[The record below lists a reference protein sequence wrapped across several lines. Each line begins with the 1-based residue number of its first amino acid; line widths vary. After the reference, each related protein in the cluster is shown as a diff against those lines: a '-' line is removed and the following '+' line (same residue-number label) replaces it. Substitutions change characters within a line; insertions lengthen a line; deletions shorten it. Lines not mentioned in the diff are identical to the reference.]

1 MKHRLILTIAILI
14 AVSFVL
20 SPLMQAD
27 AVVVLSNRPWGSS
40 GGWCVSSTGVG
51 SVAVRFAVPP
61 ADAYVLNSVTIMTHE
76 VVGGSPYILA
86 LHDDSMGAAQPGNQI
101 VVLGTLTG
109 GGPNT
114 HLEYTF
120 PGGDNLLAAGTTYWL
135 VLSTTATGMCDFG
148 WQDSTGIAPTGIFTY
163 LDTMQGGGTD
173 DWGSKTPVDIEIDA
187 DLAGEDLMAYAVCSG
202 DDLELNILG
211 GDVPMDV
218 YESGAYVGTADALG
232 QWYILGPGV
241 FNDVTLMETTG
252 DNQSLNLGSFNCPS
266 YGVPNLGLVQ
276 INATAGLQPYGMPG
290 MEMQNFVLPADF
302 DGNGFDTYIVTDV
315 ELVDGEYWLG
325 LFIGSGDWVYVP
337 YSAVIPL
344 TPIAG
349 ID

>member
-1 MKHRLILTIAILI
+1 MKHKLMLTVAILI

-20 SPLMQAD
+20 SPLMQAE
-27 AVVVLSNRPWGSS
+27 AVVVLSNRPWGSTA
-40 GGWCVSSTGVG
+40 GWCVGSNGVDNVAMRF
-51 SVAVRFAVPP
+51 SVPA

-76 VVGGSPYILA
+76 VAGGSPYTLA
-86 LHDDSMGAAQPGNQI
+86 LHDDSMGAAQPGNLI
-101 VVLGTLTG
+101 AVLGNLTG
-109 GGPNT
+109 GGPQS

-120 PGGDNLLAAGTTYWL
+120 PGGGNLLAAGTTYWL
-135 VLSTTATGMCDFG
+135 VMSTTDPASCDFG
-148 WQDSTGIAPTGIFTY
+148 WQHSAAVAPAGIFTY
-163 LDTMQGGGTD
+163 LDTVRHWNGAWITGA
-173 DWGSKTPVDIEIDA
+173 TPVDVEIDA
-187 DLAGEDLMAYAVCSG
+187 DLAGEDLMAYAVCDG
-202 DDLELNILG
+202 DDLEINITG
-211 GDVPMDV
+211 GDLSIDV

-232 QWYILGPGV
+232 KWYILGPGV
-241 FNDVTLMETTG
+241 FNDVTLMELGG
-252 DNQSLNLGSFNCPS
+252 DMQSLNLGSFNCPS

-349 ID
+349 IN